1 MCSASTKAASKVSKR
16 LSLALSSILA
26 LACMLG
32 GGMLLSSCG
41 NEMGVDAQL
50 SKNVY
55 MELVDWHVSG
65 LWVINCPV
73 AWIRVYNY
81 NTVAIKNPKVHYWTY
96 DYAGK
101 QLNHGT
107 YVMEGDVGP
116 GAVRNFIEQYLG
128 LVDLHSDKLQVQ
140 PIGVEGGGGH
150 GGGGH

>member
-73 AWIRVYNY
+73 CWLRVYNY
-81 NTVAIKNPKVHYWTY
+81 NNVPIHDVTLSYVTY
-96 DYAGK
+96 DFDGK
-101 QLNHGT
+101 PLDTGT
-107 YVMEGDVGP
+107 FVIDGIVP
-116 GAVRNFIEQYLG
+116 PSNIKNFIEQYIG
-128 LVDLHSDKLQVQ
+128 LVSLESDKLSVKLESVK
-140 PIGVEGGGGH
+140 GGEGGGH
-150 GGGGH
+150 